1 MTMAV
6 AVRGERSPVAM
17 GTAAAAL
24 DDKPAL
30 RAWVAAHEREG
41 RRMAIP
47 TDALY
52 AQWVGVDPG
61 AWSKWKRGLVPV
73 PPKQGR
79 RLVAL
84 FDHDPKWEGLWQ
96 RLLAEQDRRE
106 LRRAREARPPE
117 N

>member
-6 AVRGERSPVAM
+6 AVRGERPPAAM
-17 GTAAAAL
+17 GAAADA
-24 DDKPAL
+24 DDRPAL
-30 RAWVAAHEREG
+30 RAWVHAHEREC

-47 TDALY
+47 TQDAY
-52 AQWVGVDPG
+52 AQWLGVDPG
-61 AWSKWKRGLVPV
+61 AWSKWRNGRVPV

-79 RLVAL
+79 RLVTL
-84 FDHDPKWEGLWQ
+84 LDHDPRWEGLWQ

-117 N
+117 D